1 MYRLFSN
8 MSNLRAV
15 FGSYSAIEALR
26 VKSNIDVVV
35 RRLKIPSRALLE
47 QMKLEGIS
55 LTDFEQAVS
64 SEVDWSMMS
73 ETVLRSHLRAAF
85 LDETRLYDAL
95 AALSLSQQADIR
107 DVMMDVV
114 SFLHL
119 PSETLLRRMQ
129 DEGLTLDKLGVKQTA
144 NSKIDSI
151 REKLNSLNQHGLV
164 QQPNPT
170 SHPDDSIAS
179 LKQRIQE
186 LKNKPTEIN
195 DIENQTPVN
204 VVALARLREKL
215 KA

>member
-8 MSNLRAV
+8 MTNLRSV
-15 FGSYSAIEALR
+15 FGSYSTVEALR

-47 QMKLEGIS
+47 QMKQEGIS

-64 SEVDWSMMS
+64 SEADWSMMS

-107 DVMMDVV
+107 DLMMDVV

-144 NSKIDSI
+144 SSKIDSI
-151 REKLNSLNQHGLV
+151 REKLNSLNQQNV
-164 QQPNPT
+164 APPSNPIN
-170 SHPDDSIAS
+170 HPDESIAS
-179 LKQRIQE
+179 LKQRIQQ
-186 LKNKPTEIN
+186 LKNQPTEN
-195 DIENQTPVN
+195 LNNEPQAPLN

>member
-8 MSNLRAV
+8 ASNLRAV
-15 FGSYSAIEALR
+15 FGSYSTVEALR

-47 QMKLEGIS
+47 QMKQEGIS

-64 SEVDWSMMS
+64 SEADWSMMS
-73 ETVLRSHLRAAF
+73 ETVLRSHLRTAF
-85 LDETRLYDAL
+85 LDEMKLYDAL

-107 DVMMDVV
+107 DLLMDVV

-151 REKLNSLNQHGLV
+151 REKLNSLNQ
-164 QQPNPT
+164 QNAAPQSNNT
-170 SHPDDSIAS
+170 SMPDASIAS
-179 LKQRIQE
+179 LKQRIQQ
-186 LKNKPTEIN
+186 LKNQPA
-195 DIENQTPVN
+195 ENVNNQSQAPLN